1 MQQIS
6 DGLILSFLAE
16 NLLLKSNAM
25 SLNWEV
31 LRQAFKKHLGEAYWE
46 QGGFWV
52 LTIVISGSCSPPRPV
67 WPCIKWE
74 LTLDNSIIRTV
85 PEKAS
90 MAFTSQNKML
100 KVFTLF
106 SLQYEKTE
114 KATHMNFNSGP
125 VRNMQVVC
133 LSFSGMSRMLV
144 RALCVVAT
152 VAEGHLARTGY
163 TGNVKA
169 NTSAPIPGIS
179 FFYYTSTKAV
189 QTCLLHSSC
198 WYFIGHFPSLRLSMD
213 LLSD

>member
-16 NLLLKSNAM
+16 NLLLKSNGM
-25 SLNWEV
+25 SLSWEV
-31 LRQAFKKHLGEAYWE
+31 QRQAFKKHLGEAYWE

-52 LTIVISGSCSPPRPV
+52 LTIVIPGSCSPPRPV

-74 LTLDNSIIRTV
+74 LILDNSIIRIV

-114 KATHMNFNSGP
+114 KATNMNFYYGP
-125 VRNMQVVC
+125 VRNVQVVC
-133 LSFSGMSRMLV
+133 LSVILRHEQNAGQSTMCGGHSGWRTPCQDWLH
-144 RALCVVAT
+144 RQC
-152 VAEGHLARTGY
+152 EG
-163 TGNVKA
+163 
-169 NTSAPIPGIS
+169 
-179 FFYYTSTKAV
+179 
-189 QTCLLHSSC
+189 
-198 WYFIGHFPSLRLSMD
+198 
-213 LLSD
+213 